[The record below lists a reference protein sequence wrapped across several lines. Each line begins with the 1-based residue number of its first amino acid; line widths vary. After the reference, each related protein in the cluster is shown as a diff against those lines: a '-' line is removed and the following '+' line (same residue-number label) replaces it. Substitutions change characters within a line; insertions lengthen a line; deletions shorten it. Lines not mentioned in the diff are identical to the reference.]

1 MADTDKY
8 VCLKLCYVGSLCR
21 PGDVV
26 SEEVAMQ
33 IPEHFSKLRAK
44 SFSAIQN
51 EIELKVPEIAELNG
65 HVVKTMT
72 ASELRGKSL
81 PPIVGAESEV
91 S

>member
-1 MADTDKY
+1 MADKDKY

-26 SEEVAMQ
+26 EEDVAIQ

-44 SFSAIQN
+44 GFSAIQN

-65 HVVKTMT
+65 HVVKTLT
-72 ASELRGKSL
+72 ASELRGKAL
-81 PPIVGAESEV
+81 PHIVGSESDV
-91 S
+91 